1 MATLLPRS
9 LLRASRIVAPSRLSL
24 IEQSSQG
31 RRICQKIN
39 PRVGTISR
47 SFSSLPRRNQYQ
59 THTYDIGDGKPP
71 VKVQIQDPPSFF
83 RRVLS
88 LAAKTIGGIL
98 VVTLGSTIA
107 LVIYEPSMIVAGEV
121 RMATMPQEGV
131 SDDLTLEIETYL
143 HTHPLIETLR
153 QDKGLVETRP
163 HLDIPVMF
171 RVNTLTAGVLSGA
184 DRITVPPIVFSDT
197 EGKRLYAIMHV
208 GDSLCGHPGIVHGG
222 LLATLLDETLAR
234 CSFLALPN
242 KVGMT
247 ANLNVNY
254 RAPCKANQFVIIK
267 AETTKV
273 EGRKAWVSG
282 RLESL
287 PEPGASG
294 DGKLLVE
301 ATALMI
307 EPRVIGP
314 LMREVIPNKHLEA
327 PNNANG
333 TA

>member
-9 LLRASRIVAPSRLSL
+9 LLRANRLVTPKRLSL
-24 IEQSSQG
+24 IEQSLQNQ
-31 RRICQKIN
+31 RICQKICLR
-39 PRVGTISR
+39 PGLSSRGIS
-47 SFSSLPRRNQYQ
+47 SFPWRNQYQ

-83 RRVLS
+83 RRAFQ
-88 LAAKTIGGIL
+88 LAARTIGGIL
-98 VVTLGSTIA
+98 IVTLGSTIA

-121 RMATMPQEGV
+121 RMATLPQEGI
-131 SDDLTLEIETYL
+131 SDELTLEVESYL
-143 HTHPLIETLR
+143 QSHPFVEQLR
-153 QDKGLVETRP
+153 QDKELYERRP

-171 RVNTLTAGVLSGA
+171 RVNVLTAGVLTGV
-184 DRITVPPIVFSDT
+184 DRITVPPVVFSDKQ
-197 EGKRLYAIMHV
+197 GNKLFAILHI
-208 GDSLCGHPGIVHGG
+208 GDSLCGHPGVVHGG
-222 LLATLLDETLAR
+222 LLATLLDETLAQ
-234 CSFLALPN
+234 CCFPALPN

-247 ANLNVNY
+247 ANLTVNY
-254 RAPCKANQFVIIK
+254 RAPCKANQFVVIK

-273 EGRKAWVSG
+273 EGRKAWVYG

-287 PEPGASG
+287 PEPGSSG

-307 EPRVIGP
+307 EPKVVGP
-314 LMREVIPNKHLEA
+314 LMREVIPSKHLEA
-327 PNNANG
+327 PSSANG